1 MRLNESGETNE
12 LQEEAHRGEHR
23 RAGEQFEGMC
33 VRACE
38 LVSVSECVCEFVRL
52 CLRGGG

>member
-38 LVSVSECVCEFVRL
+38 LVSVSECVL
-52 CLRGGG
+52 CV